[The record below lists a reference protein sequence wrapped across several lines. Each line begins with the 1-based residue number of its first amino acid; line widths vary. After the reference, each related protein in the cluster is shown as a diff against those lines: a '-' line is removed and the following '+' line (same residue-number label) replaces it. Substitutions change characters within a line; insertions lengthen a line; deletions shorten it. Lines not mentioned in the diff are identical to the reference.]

1 MYVIT
6 YILEDS
12 IFSYVNHFKFRLK
25 LSKFWSLF
33 LIILQALFHNSV
45 HFIRTF
51 FWSGRQR
58 VAFLDLT

>member
-1 MYVIT
+1 M
-6 YILEDS
+6 
-12 IFSYVNHFKFRLK
+12 K

-58 VAFLDLT
+58 VAFLDLRVYEYKIAIVGERKVFLRA